1 MTKQGILDAAKHLSI
16 KQNVSIQVIDRITG
30 KVVQE
35 HIGHNQATNSMLFG
49 IAHHLIGDFFPN
61 ETHGLNPGYSMLSNF
76 VPRYI
81 SLGTM
86 GLINQD
92 QDAEGLPAGIGDSV
106 PNSSDPEYQ
115 ELLQAMNEAK
125 EVLDAANAAMQN
137 ECKYW
142 PATEECANCTI
153 CSDRIQSKKRAV
165 ELAQENYALARN
177 AFLQYNEEAR
187 FVEYMEHVPG
197 YGADG
202 YSADKNNNRKWFGL
216 GWPWSSYDVTSN
228 YRVGDEVTYKG
239 ILYKC
244 TSDTPI
250 PASVFDTNLWEQE
263 DDVYQPSLDTTIN
276 MELISP
282 TFPRMDISYRDVVP
296 EYEAEVPRTID
307 IVFSS
312 IISTGALKQFRPKD
326 NDYIFITEAGL
337 WSKKTFQSG
346 NENGLLAGYR
356 IVPPNQEN
364 WDMHVPENRK
374 ILKEN
379 VLKVG
384 VNQVVQVVWKI
395 QIGSLAQLIPTKV
408 IPDGDVPKYYD
419 GKFLTITPSY
429 FSTNVAK
436 LIYSRL
442 CTERSDDMYGNY
454 PPTIP
459 ASFRRSTVKRGN
471 PVPQVLTNTPEL
483 VYLDFEIDDDGKTQ
497 TVWWWTSSG
506 MMTLQSSTMFAYW
519 TYFTNQSTSSFYYID
534 VSNCYINTGVCNG
547 WYGMDIYPDLG
558 IDHVTIDVTNA
569 RLGPNFSTGLYSHGE
584 YNKPIRL
591 IGFDTA
597 FTEQSSGSYIINSSE
612 LYGDTYFD
620 NIIRGVGIKIGNV
633 YKAYIPNS
641 TIYCRN
647 YILPQSYDYLMWLID
662 GTQNPVNIDVSNWD
676 LSNCTHL
683 GCLLSVNQE
692 DQPITV
698 YGLGTWDV
706 SNITEMPQLFNRVTY
721 INGSLAN
728 WDVSNVTDMSS
739 MFSDTDW
746 SRRCIESITNWDV
759 SSCSNFSRMFFN
771 YSSSNPG
778 YADYSFLN
786 SWNVSLTANFNQILP
801 PSEYVTRFPTWNG
814 WFVPEGGCTFKP
826 YLGSD
831 VSRCYFRGML
841 ESTELLPEVAQ
852 NGDSYFIQQG
862 DNHMYYYKDGE
873 WLTYTES

>member
-1 MTKQGILDAAKHLSI
+1 MTMQGILDAAKHLSI

-115 ELLQAMNEAK
+115 ALLQAMNEAK

-153 CSDRIQSKKRAV
+153 CSDRIQRKKHAV
-165 ELAQENYALARN
+165 ERAQENYDLARN

-244 TSDTPI
+244 ISDTPI
-250 PASVFDTNLWEQE
+250 PAGVFNTNSWEQE
-263 DDVYQPSLDTTIN
+263 DDVYQPSLDTTVN

-326 NDYIFITEAGL
+326 KDYIFITEAGL

-364 WDMHVPENRK
+364 WDMRVPENRK

-395 QIGSLAQLIPTKV
+395 QIGSVSEFATKV
-408 IPDGDVPKYYD
+408 TYPFNDNIPYALLGDTSDYPNTLNQLLTEKLPNKSGPVSFVKSKYKQGCLVPYTIFNTEEPLYLYFTVSENEQIIYWWTQT
-419 GKFLTITPSY
+419 GKVHYEDPY
-429 FSTNVAK
+429 V
-436 LIYSRL
+436 
-442 CTERSDDMYGNY
+442 DDM
-454 PPTIP
+454 
-459 ASFRRSTVKRGN
+459 F
-471 PVPQVLTNTPEL
+471 
-483 VYLDFEIDDDGKTQ
+483 DG
-497 TVWWWTSSG
+497 
-506 MMTLQSSTMFAYW
+506 L
-519 TYFTNQSTSSFYYID
+519 
-534 VSNCYINTGVCNG
+534 
-547 WYGMDIYPDLG
+547 
-558 IDHVTIDVTNA
+558 
-569 RLGPNFSTGLYSHGE
+569 
-584 YNKPIRL
+584 
-591 IGFDTA
+591 
-597 FTEQSSGSYIINSSE
+597 
-612 LYGDTYFD
+612 
-620 NIIRGVGIKIGNV
+620 
-633 YKAYIPNS
+633 
-641 TIYCRN
+641 
-647 YILPQSYDYLMWLID
+647 
-662 GTQNPVNIDVSNWD
+662 
-676 LSNCTHL
+676 
-683 GCLLSVNQE
+683 
-692 DQPITV
+692 
-698 YGLGTWDV
+698 
-706 SNITEMPQLFNRVTY
+706 
-721 INGSLAN
+721 
-728 WDVSNVTDMSS
+728 NVTSADL
-739 MFSDTDW
+739 TDW
-746 SRRCIESITNWDV
+746 
-759 SSCSNFSRMFFN
+759 
-771 YSSSNPG
+771 Y
-778 YADYSFLN
+778 
-786 SWNVSLTANFNQILP
+786 
-801 PSEYVTRFPTWNG
+801 EYVRYMELE
-814 WFVPEGGCTFKP
+814 EGGN
-826 YLGSD
+826 LL
-831 VSRCYFRGML
+831 L
-841 ESTELLPEVAQ
+841 EDGGLL
-852 NGDSYFIQQG
+852 
-862 DNHMYYYKDGE
+862 
-873 WLTYTES
+873 LL